1 VLNFDGET
9 AMASITDKGMQAKPT
24 GKDQWLNSPFKRGAG
39 VFVGR
44 ITPNGERLLYFRYT
58 NTLGNRQLF
67 PIGPHHTKGIKGLT
81 LADAYAKA
89 CELSELYRNGIKD
102 LHKHFE
108 LEREKEKADEAKRIQ
123 SEKNAIEAQAL
134 DKLRQIS
141 VRQLYERWASV
152 ELKPQVRADGRRIG
166 RKDGGKYTSE
176 QFERRL
182 FPTLGDVDIN
192 AIRKSDLVAILD
204 KVKSEGKRRT
214 CNMLLADMKQMFRFA
229 HTRELIPSNPLSA
242 VSKKEAG
249 GSDAER
255 IRTLSADELV
265 ALRTQLKNANLSK
278 RTEIAVRLIL
288 ATGCR
293 IGELSNARWENVD
306 LVNRKWLL
314 PETKNQR
321 PHTIHLSD
329 FALDCFQELQSL
341 HEVDA
346 SLVSLPWVFPNQD
359 GDGPVCSKS
368 VGKQLADR
376 QKPNASPLQRRCKL
390 TNALTL
396 SGGKWTAHDLRRTS
410 ATLMAQLGMSTDV
423 IDECLNHMMQRRI
436 SRVYIQDR
444 RELQQAQA
452 FNALGK
458 KLEELMQE
466 KPPMTNVFEL
476 ELKRA

>member
-1 VLNFDGET
+1 
-9 AMASITDKGMQAKPT
+9 MASITDKGMQTKPT
-24 GKDQWLNSPFKRGAG
+24 DKDQWLTSPFKRGAG

-44 ITPNGERLLYFRYT
+44 ISPNGERLFYFRYT
-58 NTLGNRQLF
+58 NSLGKRQSF
-67 PIGPHHTKGIKGLT
+67 PIGPYHTKGTKGYT

-89 CELSELYRNGIKD
+89 CELSELYRSGIKD
-102 LHKHFE
+102 IHKHFE
-108 LEREKEKADEAKRIQ
+108 LEHEKEKAAEVQRIL
-123 SEKNAIEAQAL
+123 SEKNASEAEAL
-134 DKLRQIS
+134 EKLRRIS
-141 VRQLYERWASV
+141 VKTLYERWASV
-152 ELKPQVRADGRRIG
+152 ELKPQIRADGRRTG
-166 RKDGGKYTSE
+166 RKDGGQYTFA

-182 FPTLGDVDIN
+182 FPSLGDVDIN

-229 HTRELIPSNPLSA
+229 HTRELIASNPLDT

-249 GSDAER
+249 GSDVAR
-255 IRTLSADELV
+255 IRTLSIDELID
-265 ALRTQLKNANLSK
+265 LRTQLKNANLSK

-306 LVNRKWLL
+306 LVNRKWFL

-321 PHTIHLSD
+321 SHTIHLSD
-329 FALDCFQELQSL
+329 FALDCFEELQSL
-341 HEVDA
+341 HEVGA
-346 SLVSLPWVFPNQD
+346 SMVSLPWIFPNQD

-466 KPPMTNVFEL
+466 KPPMTNVIEL

>member
-1 VLNFDGET
+1 
-9 AMASITDKGMQAKPT
+9 MASITDKGMQAKPT
-24 GKDQWLNSPFKRGAG
+24 DKDQWLTHPFKRGAG

-44 ITPNGERLLYFRYT
+44 ISPNGERLLYFRYT
-58 NTLGNRQLF
+58 NSSGKRQSF
-67 PIGPHHTKGIKGLT
+67 PIGPYHAKGTKGYT

-89 CELSELYRNGIKD
+89 CELSELYRSGIKD
-102 LHKHFE
+102 IHKHFE
-108 LEREKEKADEAKRIQ
+108 LEREKEKAAEAQRILA
-123 SEKNAIEAQAL
+123 EKNASEAEAL
-134 DKLRQIS
+134 DKLRRIS
-141 VRQLYERWASV
+141 VKKLYERWASV
-152 ELKPQVRADGRRIG
+152 ELKPQTRANGRRIG
-166 RKDGGKYTSE
+166 RKDGGKYTFA

-182 FPTLGDVDIN
+182 FPSLGDVDIN

-229 HTRELIPSNPLSA
+229 HTRELIASNPLDT

-249 GSDAER
+249 GSDVER
-255 IRTLSADELV
+255 TRTLSVDELI

-293 IGELSNARWENVD
+293 IGELSNALWKNVD
-306 LVNRKWLL
+306 LVNRTWFL

-321 PHTIHLSD
+321 SHTIHLSD
-329 FALDCFQELQSL
+329 FALSCFEELQSL
-341 HEVDA
+341 REVGA
-346 SLVSLPWVFPNQD
+346 SMASVPWVFPNQA

-376 QKPNASPLQRRCKL
+376 QKPNDSALQRRCKL

-410 ATLMAQLGMSTDV
+410 ATLMAQLGHSTDV

-444 RELQQAQA
+444 REAQQAQA

-458 KLEELMQE
+458 KLEQLLQARPEIC
-466 KPPMTNVFEL
+466 NVIEL

>member
-1 VLNFDGET
+1 MLNFNGEK

-44 ITPNGERLLYFRYT
+44 ITPKGERLLYFRYT
-58 NTLGNRQLF
+58 NSSGNRQFF
-67 PIGPHHTKGIKGLT
+67 PIGPFHPKGIKGFT

-89 CELSELYRNGIKD
+89 CALSELYRNGIKD
-102 LHKHFE
+102 LHMHFE
-108 LEREKEKADEAKRIQ
+108 LEREKVKKDEAQRIL
-123 SEKNAIEAQAL
+123 SEKNAVEAEAL
-134 DKLRQIS
+134 DKLRRIP
-141 VRQLYERWASV
+141 VRTLYERWESV

-166 RKDGGKYTSE
+166 RKDGGKYTFE

-192 AIRKSDLVAILD
+192 TIRKSDLVAILD

-229 HTRELIPSNPLSA
+229 HTRELIAFNPLDA

-249 GSDAER
+249 GSDVER
-255 IRTLSADELV
+255 TRTLSADELL

-293 IGELSNARWENVD
+293 IGELSKARWENVD
-306 LVNRKWLL
+306 LVNRKWFL

-329 FALDCFQELQSL
+329 FAVNCFEELHSL
-341 HEVDA
+341 HEVDT
-346 SLVSLPWVFPNQD
+346 SLAPLPWVFPNQD

-368 VGKQLADR
+368 IGKQLADR
-376 QKPNASPLQRRCKL
+376 QKPNASALQRRCKL

-410 ATLMAQLGMSTDV
+410 ATFMAQLGISTDV

-444 RELQQAQA
+444 RESQQAQA
-452 FNALGK
+452 FNALGQR
-458 KLEELMQE
+458 LEQLMELR
-466 KPPMTNVFEL
+466 PLTSNVVEL

>member
-1 VLNFDGET
+1 
-9 AMASITDKGMQAKPT
+9 MASITDKGMQAKPT
-24 GKDQWLNSPFKRGAG
+24 GKDQWLTSPFKRGSG

-44 ITPNGERLLYFRYT
+44 ITPNGERLFYFRYT
-58 NTLGNRQLF
+58 NSSGKRQLF
-67 PIGPHHTKGIKGLT
+67 PIGPYHPKGIKGLS

-89 CELSELYRNGIKD
+89 CELSELYRNGVKD
-102 LHKHFE
+102 LHMHFE
-108 LEREKEKADEAKRIQ
+108 QKREKERADEAQRIQ
-123 SEKNAIEAQAL
+123 SEKNAIEAEAL
-134 DKLRQIS
+134 NKLRQIS
-141 VRQLYERWASV
+141 VRKLYERWASV

-166 RKDGGKYTSE
+166 RKDGGKYTFD

-182 FPTLGDVDIN
+182 FPTLGNVDIN

-204 KVKSEGKRRT
+204 QAKSEGKRRT

-229 HTRELIPSNPLSA
+229 HTRELIAFNPLDG

-249 GSDAER
+249 GSDVER
-255 IRTLSADELV
+255 NRTLSAEELV
-265 ALRTQLKNANLSK
+265 TLGTKLENANLSK

-293 IGELSNARWENVD
+293 IGELSNARWEHVD
-306 LVNRKWLL
+306 FETCKWFL

-321 PHTIHLSD
+321 SHTIHLSD
-329 FALDCFQELQSL
+329 FALKCFEEL
-341 HEVDA
+341 A
-346 SLVSLPWVFPNQD
+346 SLRERGATEVSLPWVFPNHN

-376 QKPNASPLQRRCKL
+376 QKPNVSAFQRRCKL
-390 TNALTL
+390 TDSLTL

-410 ATLMAQLGMSTDV
+410 ATLMAQLGHSTDV

-444 RELQQAQA
+444 REAQQVQA
-452 FNALGK
+452 FNALGAR
-458 KLEELMQE
+458 LQQLLHA
-466 KPPMTNVFEL
+466 KPEISNVIEL

>member
-1 VLNFDGET
+1 
-9 AMASITDKGMQAKPT
+9 MASITDKGMQAKPT
-24 GKDQWLNSPFKRGAG
+24 GKDQWLTHPFKRGAG

-58 NTLGNRQLF
+58 NSLSKRQFF
-67 PIGPHHTKGIKGLT
+67 PIGPYHAKGIKGFT
-81 LADAYAKA
+81 VADAYAKA
-89 CELSELYRNGIKD
+89 CELSELYRSGVKD

-108 LEREKEKADEAKRIQ
+108 QEREREKADEAQRIL
-123 SEKNAIEAQAL
+123 SEKKAMEAEAL
-134 DKLRQIS
+134 DKLRRIS
-141 VRQLYERWASV
+141 VRKLYERWASV

-166 RKDGGKYTSE
+166 RKDGGKYTLE

-182 FPTLGDVDIN
+182 FPVLGNVDIN
-192 AIRKSDLVAILD
+192 AIRKADLVDILD

-229 HTRELIPSNPLSA
+229 HTRELIPSNPLDT

-249 GSDAER
+249 GSDVER
-255 IRTLSADELV
+255 NRTLSTEELV
-265 ALRTQLKNANLSK
+265 TLRTKLENANLSK

-293 IGELSNARWENVD
+293 IGELSNARWEHVD
-306 LVNRKWLL
+306 LENRKWFL

-321 PHTIHLSD
+321 SHTIHLSD
-329 FALDCFQELQSL
+329 FALHCFRELDSL
-341 HEVDA
+341 REVGA
-346 SLVSLPWVFPNQD
+346 TLVSLPWVFPNHNA
-359 GDGPVCSKS
+359 DGPVCSKS

-376 QKPNASPLQRRCKL
+376 QKPNVSALQRRCKL
-390 TNALTL
+390 TDALTL

-410 ATLMAQLGMSTDV
+410 ATLMAQLGQSTDV

-444 RELQQAQA
+444 REAEQATA

-458 KLEELMQE
+458 KLEQLLQA
-466 KPPMTNVFEL
+466 KPEISNVIEL